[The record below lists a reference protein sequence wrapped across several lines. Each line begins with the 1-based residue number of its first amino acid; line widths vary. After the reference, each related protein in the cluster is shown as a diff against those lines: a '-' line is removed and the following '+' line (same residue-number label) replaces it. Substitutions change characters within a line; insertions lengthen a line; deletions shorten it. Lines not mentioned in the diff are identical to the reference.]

1 MVLSKLY
8 DKDYDEQQTPL
19 QGRFPSVNIIRL
31 PEMYYILAETS
42 YDVDKQGCVDA
53 LNKVLVS
60 RGLKPIKESDISNK
74 QTFNKLLVNEITKE
88 FWGEGQVFFTYK
100 RFNLPLQGLHGKV
113 HLANNNTF
121 VLPLPEAEN
130 QTYRP

>member
-1 MVLSKLY
+1 M
-8 DKDYDEQQTPL
+8 
-19 QGRFPSVNIIRL
+19 
-31 PEMYYILAETS
+31 AETS

-60 RGLKPIKESDISNK
+60 RGLKPIKVSDISNK